1 MPPTPKIEHYKSWIL
16 TTGLDTATA
25 NGKGPEATFYGG
37 ARKESSKKEINLS
50 KYKFITGMYP
60 ISDTRNKKEYLNF
73 NYIMKDGYR
82 EELDELELI
91 LDN

>member
-1 MPPTPKIEHYKSWIL
+1 MLPKIEYYKSWIL
-16 TTGLDTATA
+16 TTGLDVSTA

-37 ARKESSKKEINLS
+37 ARKESLRKEIDLS
-50 KYKFITGMYP
+50 KFKCIIGMYP

-73 NYIMKDGYR
+73 NYILKDGYR
-82 EELDELELI
+82 QELDELESI

>member
-1 MPPTPKIEHYKSWIL
+1 MLPKIEYYKSWIL
-16 TTGLDTATA
+16 TTGLDVATA

-37 ARKESSKKEINLS
+37 ARKESLPKEIDLS
-50 KYKFITGMYP
+50 KFKCITGMYP

-73 NYIMKDGYR
+73 NYILKDGYR
-82 EELDELELI
+82 QELDELESI